1 MSLAMRRSRVGAMS
15 REAWNGTVVPRPS
28 GCRYCR
34 WDPRCRTNSKPSWSS
49 RADFA
54 GLENGG
60 RAQRLSDLD
69 GMCSYELGFE
79 PGLAVLKQHLYDL
92 LQIGQE
98 FIDRCALRM
107 CARPARNMAHVGPGV
122 AVPFYNCRIATHGN
136 LPIRKLLYNNK
147 LHGSGPVFLSM
158 WSATDDAKTLG
169 TRIPP
174 APTSHIP
181 PPTWEEERKGRPLP
195 ITLTYDHMFLL
206 YVMLDILFGSKARVA
221 LLARML
227 LQPDDELH
235 LSDLVR
241 QTGFAP
247 RSIQL
252 EADRLVSLGV
262 LNERRSG
269 NRRYLSANIRHNLY
283 DPLRQLLERTVGI
296 APILCKAL
304 ADDARIERA
313 VVYGSYAAGEARPES
328 DIDLLIV
335 GSVTLQE
342 VLQITSPLQDRFNL
356 EINPVVMTEE
366 EFRTRR
372 SEQEHFICSV
382 LASPTVPLVGDLND
396 AG

>member
-1 MSLAMRRSRVGAMS
+1 MS
-15 REAWNGTVVPRPS
+15 
-28 GCRYCR
+28 
-34 WDPRCRTNSKPSWSS
+34 
-49 RADFA
+49 
-54 GLENGG
+54 
-60 RAQRLSDLD
+60 
-69 GMCSYELGFE
+69 
-79 PGLAVLKQHLYDL
+79 
-92 LQIGQE
+92 
-98 FIDRCALRM
+98 
-107 CARPARNMAHVGPGV
+107 
-122 AVPFYNCRIATHGN
+122 
-136 LPIRKLLYNNK
+136 
-147 LHGSGPVFLSM
+147 
-158 WSATDDAKTLG
+158 
-169 TRIPP
+169 
-174 APTSHIP
+174 
-181 PPTWEEERKGRPLP
+181 
-195 ITLTYDHMFLL
+195 LL

-235 LSDLVR
+235 LSDLFR
-241 QTGFAP
+241 ETGFAP

-296 APILCKAL
+296 APILRKAL

-313 VVYGSYAAGEARPES
+313 VVYGSYAVGEARPES